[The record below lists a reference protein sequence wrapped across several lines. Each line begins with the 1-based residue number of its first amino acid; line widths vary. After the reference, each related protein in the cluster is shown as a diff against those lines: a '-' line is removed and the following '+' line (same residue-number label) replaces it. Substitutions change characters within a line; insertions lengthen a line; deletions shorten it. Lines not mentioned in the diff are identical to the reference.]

1 MIIRNVAADL
11 IILRNEKTN
20 RFAGKRSTAVQRSTA
35 VERSTAVGRST
46 AVDRSTAGEQF
57 RLHFFYP
64 YDKLY
69 NSTICRKSLIYAIL

>member
-20 RFAGKRSTAVQRSTA
+20 RFAGK
-35 VERSTAVGRST
+35 RST